1 MTCRRH
7 NREEA
12 ILSVLAE
19 VGDRYAPSLEELGE
33 RVGAARTT
41 IRDDLLRLRDTGDV
55 ETPAAR
61 GKYLPT
67 RGYRLSRQGAARI
80 GASSMRV
87 VGEVAAGEPAI
98 AFDPYPTS
106 SRTLKDVFGLNPED
120 YLVPVRGW
128 SMEELGVRPRDLLII
143 HPQPPDQLHEGE
155 VIVAVIHESPDVVGL
170 TLKRWHREPGGRVR
184 LQPAHLDLARDPDAG
199 RYQPLYYDGR
209 EVEVLGKLLGV
220 ICPTDATRT
229 RLARF

>member
-1 MTCRRH
+1 MTT
-7 NREEA
+7 
-12 ILSVLAE
+12 V
-19 VGDRYAPSLEELGE
+19 
-33 RVGAARTT
+33 
-41 IRDDLLRLRDTGDV
+41 RDDLLRLLDTGDV
-55 ETPAAR
+55 ETPTAR

-106 SRTLKDVFGLNPED
+106 SRTLKDVFGLSPED

-128 SMEELGVRPRDLLII
+128 SMEDLGVRPRDLLII

-155 VIVAVIHESPDVVGL
+155 VVVAVVHESPDMVGL
-170 TLKRWHREPGGRVR
+170 TLKRWYREPGGRVR
-184 LQPAHLDLARDPDAG
+184 LHPAHLDLDR
-199 RYQPLYYDGR
+199 
-209 EVEVLGKLLGV
+209 
-220 ICPTDATRT
+220 TRT
-229 RLARF
+229 PGGTSRSTTTVARSRFSASCSGSFARPTPRAPDWPASRWGLSRSLAAARLPASAPIWH